1 MDMNLSVSLLYA
13 GLLTLLYIVLAIDII
28 RLRWRHRVG
37 IGTGNAQDLEVAVR
51 IHGNFSEY
59 VPLGLLLL
67 VLMDLTGASASLLH
81 GLGALL
87 FVARISHALGLK
99 LSIGTSW
106 ARTVGVLGTFI
117 TLMLQAGYMIGYF
130 VGQVL

>member
-1 MDMNLSVSLLYA
+1 MNLSVSLLYA

-59 VPLGLLLL
+59 VPLSLLLL

>member
-1 MDMNLSVSLLYA
+1 MNLSVSLLYA

-59 VPLGLLLL
+59 VPLSLLLL

-87 FVARISHALGLK
+87 FVARIGHALGLK

>member
-37 IGTGNAQDLEVAVR
+37 TGNAQDLEVAVR

-59 VPLGLLLL
+59 VPMSLLLL

>member
-51 IHGNFSEY
+51 IHGNF
-59 VPLGLLLL
+59 
-67 VLMDLTGASASLLH
+67 
-81 GLGALL
+81 
-87 FVARISHALGLK
+87 
-99 LSIGTSW
+99 LST
-106 ARTVGVLGTFI
+106 
-117 TLMLQAGYMIGYF
+117 YH
-130 VGQVL
+130 

>member
-59 VPLGLLLL
+59 VPLSLLLL

-106 ARTVGVLGTFI
+106 ARTVGVLGTFT

>member
-59 VPLGLLLL
+59 VPLSLLLL

>member
-1 MDMNLSVSLLYA
+1 MDINLSVSLLYA

-59 VPLGLLLL
+59 VPLSLLLL

-87 FVARISHALGLK
+87 FVARIGHALGLK

>member
-59 VPLGLLLL
+59 VPLSLLLL

-87 FVARISHALGLK
+87 FVARIGHALGLK

>member
-1 MDMNLSVSLLYA
+1 MDINLSVSLLYA

-59 VPLGLLLL
+59 VLLSLLLL

-87 FVARISHALGLK
+87 FVARIGHALGLK